1 MNKLMF
7 VPAVKMTAVIS
18 DTVIPG
24 KHITINGYT
33 FEQVSR
39 APRGRR
45 ITRKLINEDKQ
56 ERIVI
61 YS

>member
-7 VPAVKMTAVIS
+7 VPATKINAVIS
-18 DTVIPG
+18 ETVIPG
-24 KHITINGYT
+24 SHITINGYT
-33 FEQVSR
+33 YEQVSR

>member
-1 MNKLMF
+1 MKKLMF
-7 VPAVKMTAVIS
+7 VPAVKMNAAISETA
-18 DTVIPG
+18 IPG
-24 KHITINGYT
+24 SHIRIDGYT

-39 APRGRR
+39 APKGRR
-45 ITRKLINEDKQ
+45 IARKLQNGNNQ

>member
-1 MNKLMF
+1 
-7 VPAVKMTAVIS
+7 MTAVIS

-24 KHITINGYT
+24 NHIKINGYT

-45 ITRKLINEDKQ
+45 ITRKLINEEKQ